1 MKKIATI
8 IFVGV
13 FASSLIFSGCLSKPK
28 TTVESTAKES
38 NTSSQTTVKKAVE
51 SSSSLDEM
59 ENNVIVK
66 AVATE
71 SGQVCALITN
81 NNKVRV
87 DEMKV
92 EVVFYDSDNKPVGTD
107 SDGHDVVLPGATVV
121 SEFDLPDK
129 YDHFEANITVEDEHY
144 SSYENH
150 SDKIEISQNIIDGGV
165 IAQVTNNDTVKID
178 EIEIIAV
185 FYRGDTIV
193 GVSHSEDIS
202 DLRSG
207 KTETIELKC
216 YSQKSLKNILFD
228 KAEIFINQAHTFGL

>member
-1 MKKIATI
+1 MRKIITI
-8 IFVGV
+8 FL
-13 FASSLIFSGCLSKPK
+13 FCALASLLVLPGCLQK
-28 TTVESTAKES
+28 TNIESPTKES
-38 NTSSQTTVKKAVE
+38 SASLQENATKAAE
-51 SSSSLDEM
+51 SNLNLDEL
-59 ENNVIVK
+59 EKNITVK

-92 EVVFYDSDNKPVGTD
+92 AVVFYDINNKPVGTD
-107 SDGHDVVLPGATVV
+107 SDGHDLVLPNATVV
-121 SEFDLPDK
+121 SEFDLPNE
-129 YDHFEANITVEDEHY
+129 YDHLETTITVEDEHY

-150 SDKIEISQNIIDGGV
+150 SEKIEISQNIIDGGV
-165 IAQVTNNDTVKID
+165 IAQVKNNDTVTID

-193 GVSHSEDIS
+193 GVSHSEDID

-207 KTETIELKC
+207 KTETVELNC
-216 YSQKSLKNILFD
+216 YSKTSLNDISFD
-228 KAEIFINQAHTFGL
+228 KAEIYLNQAHTF